1 MKNNLS
7 RQNGFTLVEIM
18 IVVAI
23 IGLLATI
30 AVPNY
35 VKARL
40 ASRKSVCIANL
51 KQINDAKTNW
61 ALENR
66 KTIGDTVTDADLFG
80 AAKFLREKPSCAA
93 GGTYTLQTIDTK
105 PTCNLGP
112 VEGHSL

>member
-1 MKNNLS
+1 MKNNIS

-51 KQINDAKTNW
+51 KQINDAKTSW

-66 KTIGDTVTDADLFG
+66 KTTGDTVAGSDLFG
-80 AAKFLREKPSCAA
+80 ADKFLREKPACAA
-93 GGTYTLQTIDTK
+93 GGSYTIQPIDVR